1 MSRITFFI
9 FTALVILCA
18 GFFPSVTH
26 AATGDIT
33 SVRITEDGWYAEV
46 DIEGFVDGGL
56 ADYGLGQ
63 EDDVYTTAGATA
75 SSQIVDN
82 DPIGAKVVFTV
93 TSQGYNTSG
102 VLGTI
107 TRTVYGTKTLR
118 KPYPHNTLTD
128 HNVLDED
135 DTTVPGTLRL
145 KVALS
150 EFVYVDDEAGSG
162 KSGTDVTV
170 SIPAS
175 WYRNSGT
182 GGNSAYNN
190 ALTNFTVTN
199 NSALPYPQVIGRWAW
214 PGYERVTSDFLVEAT
229 AFHRF
234 GQNGKPLAAIAFQA
248 SDQSGNSSYATTT
261 DMTTSTRTGD
271 ANTVLVYA
279 GTMDVDVLD
288 QAEVLDVNF
297 TAYPW
302 VGDESSVLNS
312 RVGLD
317 GFTQPEQRLGP
328 LHMLN
333 DKSGTYGVGYAYVD
347 SVNGNDVTGT
357 VYSSQAAA
365 EAGNAFRTI
374 GHAASS
380 TKIYHNANASP
391 TRNSAGGAVILLAE
405 GNHAYPGTV
414 PTSDLGTTMDTWLII
429 KPASTASKANTKI
442 SSGAGGTSN
451 TLKATR
457 VKIEG
462 LTLSPSVA
470 SGVTNVGIN
479 GRAAT
484 DVLWLHNN
492 TINAT
497 TTAPILRFKAMY
509 ATQNSVTALTN
520 GFGHQSGANAV
531 PGVLTRGNTSSSV
544 IEGHF
549 YTILGNNGVWGK
561 FIEESTSAV
570 TSAGMATSTNVI
582 YAFNTLYNMSTGMD
596 IAQTSTS
603 TGIAVVQNLFE
614 RVGGDST
621 GVISISSGG
630 GGGIATT
637 SNVLFWHNTSAGER
651 YQWGYNESG
660 TISARKLNWGTRF
673 NIFTEWGEKTDTFN
687 SDPNGVRI
695 GNWALVHSVG
705 NIGDKVLTSSFQSDF
720 HGFFTHFGPTASYLP
735 TDFIEDNSKD
745 TGSNDG
751 NGTYTLLATSTAID
765 IATTTSNF
773 YHVLPYDLL
782 GNPRYGSPDAG
793 VYEYQPP
800 YTMGTHEVATSS
812 IVRVYGDEKWRPRSA
827 TTTTGTADLSIT
839 LPGTDR
845 TQWLDIAVSTWQDT
859 GTRHKVW
866 TETSS
871 TTALTNT
878 VHVVGDLDASTPYEV
893 SVDGVVGQ
901 NITGDSCTSGVC
913 TSNGSG
919 EITFTYTGS
928 YSSHEFDV
936 EEQVDSDAPT
946 ITNVSSDKANGTYGV
961 GEVIEI
967 DVTFSEAVTST
978 GNVTVTL
985 ETGSTDRTCTFTV
998 SSATSGSC
1006 NYMVQDG
1013 DASSDLTVSSISGT
1027 IADGASN
1034 AMSNFVPATNLA
1046 ANKALVIDT
1055 TEEEEEETPVSGGG
1069 SSSGSRSVH
1078 YTNIYTQT
1086 TAPIS
1091 VATGSISYSYG
1102 DRNIAIKNIQSYLNA
1117 KGYPVSSSGAGSPG
1131 FETDYFGPA
1140 TRAAL
1145 QKFQCTVMKICS
1157 GTFYGVA
1164 DAETISVLS
1173 APSQNTSAKLFSRTM
1188 SLGSTGIEVKNL
1200 QLFLNA
1206 RGFTVATSGAGSPGK
1221 ETSYFGP
1228 ATREA
1233 VRRFQEHYVA
1243 DILTPLGLTRGNGVF
1258 GPATMKKINTLL
1270 AH

>member
-1 MSRITFFI
+1 MPRIIFPIFI
-9 FTALVILCA
+9 ALLLLCA
-18 GFFPSVTH
+18 GIFPSVTH

-46 DIEGFVDGGL
+46 DIEGFVDGGV

-93 TSQGYNTSG
+93 TSQGYSTLG

-118 KPYPHNTLTD
+118 KPYPDNTLTD

-190 ALTNFTVTN
+190 TLTNFTVTN
-199 NSALPYPQVIGRWAW
+199 DSALAYPKVIGRWAW

-234 GQNGKPLAAIAFQA
+234 GNNGKPLAAIVFQA

-261 DMTTSTRTGD
+261 DMTVTTRSGD

-279 GTMDVDVLD
+279 GTMDVDALD

-302 VGDESSVLNS
+302 VGDENSVLNS
-312 RVGLD
+312 RVGSG

-429 KPASTASKANTKI
+429 KPASTAAKANTKI
-442 SSGAGGTSN
+442 NVGAGGSSN

-462 LTLSPSVA
+462 LTLSPSVPSGA
-470 SGVTNVGIN
+470 SNVGIN

-509 ATQNSVTALTN
+509 ATQNSVTVLTN

-561 FIEESTSAV
+561 FIEEATSAV

-582 YAFNTLYNMSTGMD
+582 FAFNTLYNMSTGMD

-603 TGIAVVQNLFE
+603 TGIAVIQNLFE

-673 NIFTEWGEKTDTFN
+673 NIFTEWGEKTDTFT
-687 SDPNGVRI
+687 SDPNGIRV

-705 NIGDKVLTSSFQSDF
+705 NIGDKVTTSSFQSDF
-720 HGFFTHFGPTASYLP
+720 HGFFTHFGPTATYLT
-735 TDFIEDNSKD
+735 TDFINDNSKD

-751 NGTYTLLATSTAID
+751 NGTYTLIATSTAID

-773 YHVLPYDLL
+773 YHTLPYDIL

-800 YTMGTHEVATSS
+800 YTMGTHDIATSS
-812 IVRVYGDEKWRPRSA
+812 AIRVYGDEKWRPRSA
-827 TTTTGTADLSIT
+827 TTTNGTASMSVT
-839 LPGTDR
+839 LPNTDR
-845 TQWLDIAVSTWQDT
+845 TQWLDVVVTTWENG

-871 TTALTNT
+871 TTDLTNT
-878 VHVVGDLDASTPYEV
+878 VHVIGDLEASTAYEV
-893 SVDGVVGQ
+893 SVDGVLGS
-901 NITGDSCTSGVC
+901 NITGASCTSGVC
-913 TSNGSG
+913 TSDSSG

-928 YSSHEFDV
+928 YSTHTFDV
-936 EEQVDSDAPT
+936 DEQVDATAP
-946 ITNVSSDKANGTYGV
+946 VLSAGSPSSALAADT
-961 GEVIEI
+961 
-967 DVTFSEAVTST
+967 TST
-978 GNVTVTL
+978 SLSVTTD
-985 ETGSTDRTCTFTV
+985 ESATCKFGTTAGTAYASISSTFTTTGGTTHTTTV
-998 SSATSGSC
+998 SSLSNGTSYSYYVRCEDSSGNANTSD
-1006 NYMVQDG
+1006 YTVSFSVSSAAA
-1013 DASSDLTVSSISGT
+1013 ASS
-1027 IADGASN
+1027 
-1034 AMSNFVPATNLA
+1034 
-1046 ANKALVIDT
+1046 
-1055 TEEEEEETPVSGGG
+1055 G
-1069 SSSGSRSVH
+1069 SSSTSGGRS
-1078 YTNIYTQT
+1078 IYYENLFNQFVT
-1086 TAPIS
+1086 PKIS
-1091 VATGSISYSYG
+1091 PLFTSEVSLKYGTKSSDAKKLQALLNEKGFRIST
-1102 DRNIAIKNIQSYLNA
+1102 
-1117 KGYPVSSSGAGSPG
+1117 KGPGSPG

-1140 TRAAL
+1140 TQAAL
-1145 QKFQCTVMKICS
+1145 KKFQCAVMRICA
-1157 GTFYGVA
+1157 GQFYGTA
-1164 DAETISVLS
+1164 DTETLATLS
-1173 APSQNTSAKLFSRTM
+1173 EPTAKIFIPKFTQRL
-1188 SLGSTGIEVKNL
+1188 SLGSVGQDVKYL
-1200 QLFLNA
+1200 QIFLNSY
-1206 RGFTVATSGAGSPGK
+1206 GFKVAESGPGSPGK
-1221 ETSYFGP
+1221 ETFIFGF
-1228 ATREA
+1228 ATQAA
-1233 VRRFQEHYVA
+1233 VKRFQEQYSSE
-1243 DILTPLGLTRGNGVF
+1243 ILTPSGLKKGNGVF
-1258 GPATMKKINTLL
+1258 GPATMKKVNILL
-1270 AH
+1270 GR